1 MPVSFACWD
10 WLVLFSAG
18 AWKGEGRRALGCL
31 ALWCMALVNKDTIT
45 HSSSAAVLPAR
56 HESPCAALHGPL
68 NSILLVP
75 RELVHLFQAPC
86 LCCYLISL
94 DLLVDP
100 CSGFHGCDGGPKSG
114 MSAVGRGVRERGC
127 HWERWAFS
135 PEDMLACLSKGAF
148 HKAKGKKWL

>member
-1 MPVSFACWD
+1 MLGLAC
-10 WLVLFSAG
+10 LILCRGLERGRQESPGLPGTVMHGFSEQRHNNSQLLCSCAPSTTWEPLCSV
-18 AWKGEGRRALGCL
+18 AWTSEFHPAWCQGE
-31 ALWCMALVNKDTIT
+31 LVN
-45 HSSSAAVLPAR
+45 
-56 HESPCAALHGPL
+56 
-68 NSILLVP
+68 
-75 RELVHLFQAPC
+75 LFQTPC

-100 CSGFHGCDGGPKSG
+100 RSGFHWWDGGPESG

-135 PEDMLACLSKGAF
+135 PKDMLACLSKGAF